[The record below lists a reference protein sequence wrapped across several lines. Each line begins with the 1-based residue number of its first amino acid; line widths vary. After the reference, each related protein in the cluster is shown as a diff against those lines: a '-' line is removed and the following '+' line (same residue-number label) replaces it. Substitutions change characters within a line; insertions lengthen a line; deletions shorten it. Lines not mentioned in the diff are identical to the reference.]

1 MSKEFFDNNKK
12 FLFQIKSIDD
22 KEKEIVLN
30 KEIKQ
35 IIEYKRKQQHLE
47 DVYITTVER
56 SFFTYCCCLIK
67 NDKSIEQK
75 DLKYKLFE
83 ASNKEINKKID
94 ALSFIKTLEQF
105 NLIKKIVL
113 NESQCYMLQN
123 RELKRIIDTKIKTVE
138 QENQEELETEK
149 ENKNKLLAY
158 LNKKNQ
164 ENSLSSVDLMLVNYL
179 EPELKIEVKN
189 YLKID

>member
-1 MSKEFFDNNKK
+1 
-12 FLFQIKSIDD
+12 
-22 KEKEIVLN
+22 
-30 KEIKQ
+30 
-35 IIEYKRKQQHLE
+35 
-47 DVYITTVER
+47 
-56 SFFTYCCCLIK
+56 
-67 NDKSIEQK
+67 
-75 DLKYKLFE
+75 LKYKLFE
-83 ASNKEINKKID
+83 ASNKEVNKKID

>member
-94 ALSFIKTLEQF
+94 VLNLIKKLDQF

-113 NESQCYMLQN
+113 NESQCICY
-123 RELKRIIDTKIKTVE
+123 
-138 QENQEELETEK
+138 
-149 ENKNKLLAY
+149 
-158 LNKKNQ
+158 KKGN
-164 ENSLSSVDLMLVNYL
+164 
-179 EPELKIEVKN
+179 
-189 YLKID
+189 

>member
-1 MSKEFFDNNKK
+1 M
-12 FLFQIKSIDD
+12 
-22 KEKEIVLN
+22 
-30 KEIKQ
+30 
-35 IIEYKRKQQHLE
+35 
-47 DVYITTVER
+47 
-56 SFFTYCCCLIK
+56 
-67 NDKSIEQK
+67 
-75 DLKYKLFE
+75 KYKLFE

-138 QENQEELETEK
+138 QENQEELENEK
-149 ENKNKLLAY
+149 ENKNKNKLLAY
-158 LNKKNQ
+158 LLNKKK
-164 ENSLSSVDLMLVNYL
+164 ENSLTSVDLMLVNYL